1 MTRFVLVRGLA
12 REAGHWHD
20 FDAALRAHVPECT
33 VERIDLPG
41 NGSRWRERSPIS
53 TAEMAVALR
62 SAVWDASDEPPVV
75 IAISLGAMVGLD
87 WLRRWPADPLRGLVA
102 INTSVGG
109 VCRAW
114 ERLQPRAMVTTLRTI
129 GVRDP
134 VARELEVLALT
145 TTEHRRDRELAEVHA
160 GFHAARPIARAN
172 VLRQMAAAVRFRAP
186 RLSTRVPILILNSA
200 FDRMVAPRCSAKI
213 AAAYGATL
221 ERHPS
226 AGHDL
231 TLDDPNWCAEQTAAW
246 LR

>member
-87 WLRRWPADPLRGLVA
+87 
-102 INTSVGG
+102 
-109 VCRAW
+109 
-114 ERLQPRAMVTTLRTI
+114 
-129 GVRDP
+129 
-134 VARELEVLALT
+134 
-145 TTEHRRDRELAEVHA
+145 
-160 GFHAARPIARAN
+160 
-172 VLRQMAAAVRFRAP
+172 
-186 RLSTRVPILILNSA
+186 
-200 FDRMVAPRCSAKI
+200 
-213 AAAYGATL
+213 
-221 ERHPS
+221 
-226 AGHDL
+226 
-231 TLDDPNWCAEQTAAW
+231 
-246 LR
+246 